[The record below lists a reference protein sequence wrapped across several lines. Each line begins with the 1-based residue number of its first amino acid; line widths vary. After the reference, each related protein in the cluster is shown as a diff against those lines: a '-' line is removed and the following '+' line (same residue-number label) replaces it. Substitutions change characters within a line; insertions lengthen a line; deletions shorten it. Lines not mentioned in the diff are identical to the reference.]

1 MLDKITATIV
11 TYKNPDSVLL
21 KAINSFLN
29 TKIEVRLYI
38 IDNSPTNY
46 LKDISHDPQIGRA
59 SCRERV

>member
-38 IDNSPTNY
+38 IDNS
-46 LKDISHDPQIGRA
+46 
-59 SCRERV
+59 